1 MCTGGT
7 GSRCGWILQDL
18 MWAMVR
24 SSSPADPVDAL
35 ARLFGRFAQFAVGDS
50 LWGRD
55 HSPVDASLVGD
66 PPGGAQPRGILHD
79 DGPFLMD
86 LLTLFTDHHTSW
98 EQDII
103 ISFPGNATRHPL
115 NNLHRPG
122 STADTMKNPA
132 SPHHHN
138 GKPELEQH
146 IHAYNPLLNQGRPV
160 LLPEGRSE
168 TDSTSG
174 SHRCLTG
181 RRRS

>member
-1 MCTGGT
+1 
-7 GSRCGWILQDL
+7 
-18 MWAMVR
+18 MWAMIR

-35 ARLFGRFAQFAVGDS
+35 ARLFDRLAQFAVGGFLLGVIIPLS
-50 LWGRD
+50 TPPLSVI
-55 HSPVDASLVGD
+55 H
-66 PPGGAQPRGILHD
+66 PGGGQPRGILHD
-79 DGPFLMD
+79 DGPFLMV

-98 EQDII
+98 ERDVI

-122 STADTMKNPA
+122 STADTMKSPT

-181 RRRS
+181 